1 MNLPS
6 KMNRQGGFTLMEL
19 VVTLALLGLL
29 AMLAAPLAEMAV
41 QRSRE
46 QALREGLREVRGAID
61 KYKAAWDRGL
71 IKRETGDSGYP
82 PSLKVLVDGVANQKS
97 PSDEKLYF
105 LRRVP
110 RDPFAPA
117 ERLSVADALGAAARL
132 VVFFDA
138 RLVELSSAGESAGC
152 LRGARRLLPARG
164 VAGVGTVA
172 GTGSGPLA
180 VGWVAAW
187 FRVRPFSAW
196 KLA

>member
-117 ERLSVADALGAAARL
+117 GTQPA
-132 VVFFDA
+132 
-138 RLVELSSAGESAGC
+138 VETWVLRSYASAPDSPSAGADVFDVMTNAS
-152 LRGARRLLPARG
+152 
-164 VAGVGTVA
+164 GVGLNGV
-172 GTGSGPLA
+172 PYQE
-180 VGWVAAW
+180 W
-187 FRVRPFSAW
+187 
-196 KLA
+196 